1 MNVDEII
8 EYLRTLPKGTVVRVL
23 VMDKASG
30 HLWSSIVE
38 NVVDGDVWCR
48 EDVGTLIEDKGK
60 KPRPRTSTGCW
71 LPCRAGLAPSA
82 TGSRRRAGTSCV
94 TSTTMPSTPS
104 VRRIVHNQDG
114 RPARRPASPSACPL
128 RLGEGGRRRTAV
140 SFSLKTIPKTPKNN
154 LQSISGRSGPEGH
167 GYRRRRGRPKIS
179 SPPTSE
185 DIFDLS
191 SHLCVRMH

>member
-1 MNVDEII
+1 MPVTRKGAGIVSVDEII

-60 KPRPRTSTGCW
+60 NPRPRTSTGCW

-82 TGSRRRAGTSCV
+82 TGLHRRVGTSCT

-104 VRRIVHNQDG
+104 DGAHSPQPRRPSGPPSGLPKRMPITPRGRLDGAG
-114 RPARRPASPSACPL
+114 RPSFLSENNSESAEKQL
-128 RLGEGGRRRTAV
+128 ALLDQG
-140 SFSLKTIPKTPKNN
+140 
-154 LQSISGRSGPEGH
+154 
-167 GYRRRRGRPKIS
+167 
-179 SPPTSE
+179 
-185 DIFDLS
+185 
-191 SHLCVRMH
+191 